1 LNGTPTAAKSGPRLL
16 MDSTGI
22 RTFWQSSRNRG
33 TSELTNQILLSW
45 TSLQAM
51 LPLQ

>member
-1 LNGTPTAAKSGPRLL
+1 
-16 MDSTGI
+16 MESTGI
-22 RTFWQSSRNRG
+22 RTFWQSSRNFG
-33 TSELTNQILLSW
+33 TSELTNQILLSC